1 MMVYLYLVQHAEAK
15 TEAEDP
21 QRALSDKGLAEIEK
35 TAKLLAVK
43 IRPSV
48 NVIMHSGKLRALQT
62 AEVLADYINP
72 VGGIK
77 QVEGL
82 KPSDDVATW
91 VDHLAAVNEDIML
104 VGHLP
109 HLSKL
114 TSKLLCGDETRTAV
128 KFRNAGIVCLERD
141 DEKRWNLDWF
151 IVPGLCD

>member
-1 MMVYLYLVQHAEAK
+1 VYLYLVQHAEAK

-35 TAKLLAVK
+35 TAKLLALK

-48 NVIMHSGKLRALQT
+48 NVVMHSGKPRALQT
-62 AEVLADYINP
+62 AEVLADYISP
-72 VGGIK
+72 VGGIR

-82 KPSDDVATW
+82 KPNDNVTTW
-91 VDHLAAVNEDIML
+91 ADYLTEVNEDVML

-114 TSKLLCGDETRTAV
+114 TSKLLCGDETKTV
-128 KFRNAGIVCLERD
+128 VQFRNAGIVCLERED
-141 DEKRWNLDWF
+141 KRRWCLEWF
-151 IVPGLCD
+151 MVPGLCD